1 MTGIRQLL
9 MREASQRAGP
19 IDTVRKTDAAMEERD
34 ISPDGRSVMNSMN
47 CATRREGNS
56 QRPNIQITETSDAV
70 QEVTVVTLA
79 SILKF
84 VFFFTACFAVALLLV
99 GWYLGYFE
107 RIVMR

>member
-1 MTGIRQLL
+1 M
-9 MREASQRAGP
+9 
-19 IDTVRKTDAAMEERD
+19 RKTDAAMEERE
-34 ISPDGRSVMNSMN
+34 ISPDGRSVMNSVN

-56 QRPNIQITETSDAV
+56 QTPNVLLTENSDAV

-84 VFFFTACFAVALLLV
+84 VLFFTACLTVALLLV

-107 RIVMR
+107 RIVTR